1 MVVYEPLCEEIPSVK
16 SVQMLQ
22 VWVLV
27 KKKKKKQHTSKSLLS
42 LLYLNHVA
50 AN

>member
-27 KKKKKKQHTSKSLLS
+27 KKNKKQHTSKSLLS